1 MTYDNGLTKDQQKEV
16 DIKYEE
22 LMEKLKLINLKEYQL
37 MQDHL
42 KLINSKTYNEETVEI
57 LDNQLKLL

>member
-1 MTYDNGLTKDQQKEV
+1 MTYDNGLTKDQQKKV
-16 DIKYEE
+16 DIKYQE
-22 LMEKLKLINLKEYQL
+22 LMQKLKLINPKEYQL

-42 KLINSKTYNEETVEI
+42 KLINSRTYNEETVEI

>member
-1 MTYDNGLTKDQQKEV
+1 MTYDNGLTKDQQKKV

-22 LMEKLKLINLKEYQL
+22 LIQKLKLINPKEYQL

-42 KLINSKTYNEETVEI
+42 KLINSKTYNEETVKI

>member
-22 LMEKLKLINLKEYQL
+22 LMQKLKLINPKEYQL

-57 LDNQLKLL
+57 LNNQLKLL

>member
-1 MTYDNGLTKDQQKEV
+1 MIYDNGLTKDQQKKV

-22 LMEKLKLINLKEYQL
+22 LMLKLKLINPKEYQL
-37 MQDHL
+37 MQDHI
-42 KLINSKTYNEETVEI
+42 KLINSKTYNEEKGKI

>member
-22 LMEKLKLINLKEYQL
+22 LMQKLKLINPKEYQL
-37 MQDHL
+37 MQNHL
-42 KLINSKTYNEETVEI
+42 KSINSKTYNEETVEI
-57 LDNQLKLL
+57 LDNQLKLF

>member
-22 LMEKLKLINLKEYQL
+22 LMQKLKLINPKEYQL

>member
-22 LMEKLKLINLKEYQL
+22 LMQKLKLINPKEYQL
-37 MQDHL
+37 MQYHL
-42 KLINSKTYNEETVEI
+42 KLIKR
-57 LDNQLKLL
+57 